1 MRDLL
6 LAVRLVLGGWTLIL
20 AILLI
25 AAGLTLAGLLV
36 WRLWRGH
43 REEVAYEDDMVPYVD
58 DQQTAVGRVAVPQ
71 PVHPRTA
78 ARIEQARQESPS
90 AEVYELTEREW
101 ADHIAA
107 HPLDGRSFDCFPDCD
122 CMPAAHNRPPFG
134 IARYVPQQRD
144 GGA

>member
-1 MRDLL
+1 MPLD
-6 LAVRLVLGGWTLIL
+6 W
-20 AILLI
+20 ILLI
-25 AAGLTLAGLLV
+25 VLAAIIVGVVTVAVVYGLHLLV
-36 WRLWRGH
+36 RAIRKDR
-43 REEVAYEDDMVPYVD
+43 REEVAYEDEMAPLVA
-58 DQQTAVGRVAVPQ
+58 DQQTAAGRVAVPQ

-78 ARIEQARQESPS
+78 ARIEQVRQESPS

-122 CMPAAHNRPPFG
+122 CMPAARNRPPFG

-144 GGA
+144 GGDL